1 MSTRRRSG
9 PRRRL
14 DVLGDVGRAKLRE
27 AIHRALAAAE
37 GDYEVVAGLFG
48 LPLSAVYALV
58 EPESVDRI
66 PSAAAVAPVA
76 SIEDEVLR
84 RVEPRASKR
93 RR

>member
-1 MSTRRRSG
+1 MRCLLRRKASEQIEMSTRRRSG

-58 EPESVDRI
+58 EPESKEGEVW
-66 PSAAAVAPVA
+66 
-76 SIEDEVLR
+76 DEI
-84 RVEPRASKR
+84 EPRLSKR

>member
-58 EPESVDRI
+58 EPEPKDAEVW
-66 PSAAAVAPVA
+66 
-76 SIEDEVLR
+76 DEM
-84 RVEPRASKR
+84 EPRLSKR